1 MGGWR
6 GVRGCG
12 GWRGWRVVRGVV
24 GVHWERDPDSYSDTF
39 TTNAK
44 AISHIF
50 IIS

>member
-1 MGGWR
+1 MEGSE
-6 GVRGCG
+6 GVWGVEG
-12 GWRGWRVVRGVV
+12 VVRGVV

-44 AISHIF
+44 AISHVF